1 MSKLNNMRVIEI
13 PKFRAI
19 SSGIKTL
26 EELFGEGDSF
36 SVWVNHHRQLLKDHI
51 YEPQDF
57 LWHENDDINRS
68 TWILAVKD
76 EVTEADTAPYEI
88 IEFPGGMFLVATGDE
103 NDDDDFA

>member
-57 LWHENDDINRS
+57 LWHENDDI
-68 TWILAVKD
+68 
-76 EVTEADTAPYEI
+76 